1 MFDYLVKPILL
12 YASETWEPFLN
23 LDHEKWDYQDIE
35 KVHLQL
41 LKQIL
46 GVNRSTTN
54 VLVRGETNRHSLQLD
69 ILKRNIRYACYIK
82 NKEDTSLVKQAYNYE
97 LGRKHPITFFNTIKK
112 HEEELQ
118 NAHGQFLPY
127 LYPHENITDIT
138 EEKLKIF
145 TRQVHENIWKTK
157 LEASKKAETYRT
169 FKNQIRFEPLLS
181 LLDRKHRRVMM
192 KFRMSDHKLMIEE
205 GRHYRPQI
213 PRENRFCKICRDVV
227 EDEQHMLTNC
237 KLYGQRNTWF
247 SEIGRKIPNFIN
259 LDNHQ
264 KFIFL
269 MTQEDNQLTNET
281 ARKISDWL
289 NLRDKIISYFF

>member
-1 MFDYLVKPILL
+1 
-12 YASETWEPFLN
+12 
-23 LDHEKWDYQDIE
+23 
-35 KVHLQL
+35 
-41 LKQIL
+41 
-46 GVNRSTTN
+46 
-54 VLVRGETNRHSLQLD
+54 
-69 ILKRNIRYACYIK
+69 
-82 NKEDTSLVKQAYNYE
+82 
-97 LGRKHPITFFNTIKK
+97 
-112 HEEELQ
+112 
-118 NAHGQFLPY
+118 
-127 LYPHENITDIT
+127 
-138 EEKLKIF
+138 
-145 TRQVHENIWKTK
+145 
-157 LEASKKAETYRT
+157 
-169 FKNQIRFEPLLS
+169 
-181 LLDRKHRRVMM
+181 MM